1 MVSPDDLLETFPL
14 ADGSGN
20 PIGSKVDNQGTR
32 RIAADIVIAD
42 CDQIDGFGRL
52 RVADTD
58 LIESLHFANTS
69 HPLLVINSVTGSGT
83 AAYNSATSSLRL
95 STTTSS
101 SDTVI
106 VQTKRY
112 FRYNPG
118 RSYIMTF
125 SGNLGAAKT
134 NVTQRGGYFDVNN
147 GLFFQQTSA
156 GLSVVIRTN
165 ASGSPVDTA
174 VAQSAWNMDKLDGT
188 GPSGVTLNPALHN
201 LYVIDFLWHGAGRI
215 RFGVISNGRI
225 VYCHEVNGANTS
237 ASPYMRTPSLPLR
250 VELNNTGTTASGTT
264 LDLVCFAFQKESS
277 DSLSAPYLFT
287 ASTKNTLL
295 SLANTIVPLL
305 SIRPKLLFNSLT
317 NRIPIIPNNI
327 LVATTQQLAYIQV
340 LLNPTLT
347 GASFASVDTNS
358 AVEADTT
365 ATAVSGGTLVKE
377 LYVPASSSLSSSAAA
392 SIISQLELLSLAL
405 NIAGNTQDILTI
417 AGRSTAGGTNTVAQ
431 MDWVEYQ

>member
-14 ADGSGN
+14 ADGAGT
-20 PIGSKVDNQGTR
+20 PIGSIKDIRGVQR
-32 RIAADIVIAD
+32 LASDIVIAD
-42 CDQIDGFGRL
+42 SDQIDGFGRL

-58 LIESLHFANTS
+58 LIESLHFANTA

-118 RSYIMTF
+118 RSYIVTF
-125 SGNLGAAKT
+125 SGNIGAPKA
-134 NVTQRGGYFDVNN
+134 NVTQRAGYFDVNN

-156 GLSVVIRTN
+156 GLSIVVRTN
-165 ASGSPVDTA
+165 ASGSPVDT
-174 VAQSAWNMDKLDGT
+174 VTAQSSWNLDKLDGT
-188 GPSGVTLNPALHN
+188 GPSGITLNPALHN

-225 VYCHEVNGANTS
+225 VYCHQVNGANSS

-250 VELNNTGTTASGTT
+250 VELNNTGAVGSSTT

-277 DSLSAPYLFT
+277 DTLSAPYLFT
-287 ASTKNTLL
+287 ASTKNTLT
-295 SLANTIVPLL
+295 SLGNTIIPLL

-317 NRIPIIPNNI
+317 NRIPIIPSSF

-347 GASFASVDTNS
+347 AASFASVDTNS
-358 AVEADTT
+358 AVEFDTA

-377 LYVPASSSLSSSAAA
+377 LYVPASSSLTASAAA
-392 SIISQLELLSLAL
+392 SIIAQLELLSLAL
-405 NIAGNTQDILTI
+405 NIAGNTQDVLTI